1 VPQDGLSR
9 QDGEPHPG
17 QSRAFMEMACEI
29 QAAEEHSAA
38 DNWWSGQQIWSRSRT
53 QQVAKADQWRL

>member
-1 VPQDGLSR
+1 MFEVKVPQAGGFSQ
-9 QDGEPHPG
+9 QDGESHPG

-38 DNWWSGQQIWSRSRT
+38 DN
-53 QQVAKADQWRL
+53 